1 VDTSVSAGSTYAYRV
16 VASNSSGN
24 SAASNVATVI
34 VPGATPSAPTGL
46 GGVAAS
52 RTQIN
57 LSWIDNATNETG
69 FRVERS
75 TNKSTWTQVG
85 TVGAN
90 VRTYNATGLKSNT
103 TYYFRVRAYNSYG
116 NSAYTSTIGVKTLR

>member
-1 VDTSVSAGSTYAYRV
+1 
-16 VASNSSGN
+16 
-24 SAASNVATVI
+24 VATVL
-34 VPGATPSAPTGL
+34 VPGATPLAPTSL

-69 FRVERS
+69 FKVERS
-75 TNKSTWTQVG
+75 TNGSTWTQVG

-90 VRTYNATGLKSNT
+90 IRTYNATGLKSST
-103 TYYFRVRAYNSYG
+103 TCYFRVRAFNSFG